1 MSTRESVPSR
11 ADAPLPAAQAGAGE
25 RDSFGRFRRGNRT
38 SRRGGNPR
46 LVALAEA
53 QQAIARAFTG
63 EDVVAALRALHTRA
77 LAGDVAAASVFVSR
91 IAGPP
96 RQLVQVD
103 VPAIVDGE
111 SFAAA
116 VRGTV
121 AAVTAGE
128 LALETGERLV
138 ALLAAA
144 ADATVVEALDRR
156 VAQLE
161 GRR

>member
-1 MSTRESVPSR
+1 V
-11 ADAPLPAAQAGAGE
+11 
-25 RDSFGRFRRGNRT
+25 RRI
-38 SRRGGNPR
+38 
-46 LVALAEA
+46 AEA
-53 QQAIARAFTG
+53 QQAIAAAFTG
-63 EDVVAALRALHTRA
+63 DDVVAVLQALRERA
-77 LAGDVAAASVFVSR
+77 LTGDTAAASVFCSR
-91 IAGPP
+91 VAGPP
-96 RQLVQVD
+96 RELVSVD
-103 VPAIVDGE
+103 LPAIVDGA

-144 ADATVVEALDRR
+144 ADATVVAELDRR